1 MAKIEIHLDDMNK
14 FESSGNL
21 KKVNSIKWLRNLTGK
36 SLQTAKGDVDQMVD
50 KLQCFEVEIGDTI
63 NLTTDPN
70 IQALRGMGY
79 FIKGKSD
86 FHAYKELLQPIIDK
100 AMNEDRMSAVTH
112 MVEALKDIKAN
123 KI

>member
-1 MAKIEIHLDDMNK
+1 MAKIEIHLEDMNK
-14 FESSGNL
+14 FENSSNL
-21 KKVNSIKWLRNLTGK
+21 RKVNSIKFIRNLTGK
-36 SLQTAKGDVDQMVD
+36 SLQTAKGDVDEMVD
-50 KLQCFEVEIGDTI
+50 KLQCFEMEIGDTI
-63 NLTTDPN
+63 NLTTDSN
-70 IQALRGMGY
+70 IQNLRGMGY
-79 FIKGKSD
+79 FIKGMSD